1 MVAEELRAV
10 QKEEAVK
17 RMKALK
23 MLDQPIKE
31 FEEEGKLNLSESHG
45 ILYWLD
51 EEEQKMV
58 DQFEKEHN
66 GLVYHVIKSFTTI
79 GLMYSLLY
87 VSEYLEEWQMDME
100 NIDDEC
106 QLAYVVNKDMP
117 GCSEFGTIGVKPM
130 NGGVVRT
137 W

>member
-1 MVAEELRAV
+1 MVAEELRTV

-31 FEEEGKLNLSESHG
+31 FEEEDKLNLSESHG

-58 DQFEKEHN
+58 DRFEKEHN

-87 VSEYLEEWQMDME
+87 VSEYLEEWKMDME

-106 QLAYVVNKDMP
+106 QLAYVVNKDIP
-117 GCSEFGTIGVKPM
+117 DCSEFGTIGIKPM